1 MTLVDEKEN
10 LLEELYKKD
19 QLINNLGN
27 ELEQINDYKKD
38 SEEFRIRVNKLN
50 INFVKLFLNSEQQTS
65 RGK

>member
-19 QLINNLGN
+19 QLINSLSN

-38 SEEFRIRVNKLN
+38 SEEFRIRVKILN
-50 INFVKLFLNSEQQTS
+50 IILFL
-65 RGK
+65 